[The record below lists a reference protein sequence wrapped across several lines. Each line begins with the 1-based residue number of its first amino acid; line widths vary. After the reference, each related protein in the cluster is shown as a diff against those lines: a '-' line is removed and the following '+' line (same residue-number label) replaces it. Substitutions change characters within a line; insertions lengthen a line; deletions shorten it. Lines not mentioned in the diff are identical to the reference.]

1 MDIEWIEAPYP
12 AGVVGITAEGGVFV
26 HASLH
31 PFGAQAAVL
40 CAREAGIAQ
49 QRYDGETYFPLPWV
63 RSEVAAA
70 IKVLPAHTAAS
81 LLRRIR
87 RALDATL
94 PVLQRRADGAR
105 AAGAL

>member
-1 MDIEWIEAPYP
+1 MDVEWIEAPYP
-12 AGVVGITAEGGVFV
+12 AGVVGITAEGGLFV

-31 PFGAQAAVL
+31 PLGVEAALVS
-40 CAREAGIAQ
+40 AKAAGIAQ

-70 IKVLPAHTAAS
+70 IEVLPAHATAS

-87 RALDATL
+87 RALDAAL
-94 PVLQRRADGAR
+94 PALQRRAEGAR
-105 AAGAL
+105 AAGQL